1 MFIGITIADINEI
14 KIINTKL
21 LTLSSITLNTTN
33 GSIKRNSESI
43 DSGINMQTKI
53 IPASGTYG

>member
-53 IPASGTYG
+53 IPASRAYE